1 MGSRKSPEGF
11 PAVSTKVSSNSRASR
26 RPEPEPDSIVPVRRW
41 ASFRVAAEY
50 LGVHPHTIREMTRDG
65 RIAGYRSSSQMIR
78 VDLNEIDACMK
89 PVGGDA
95 A

>member
-1 MGSRKSPEGF
+1 
-11 PAVSTKVSSNSRASR
+11 VSTKVQSNSRA
-26 RPEPEPDSIVPVRRW
+26 PEPEPSPGPLPPPRRW
-41 ASFRVAAEY
+41 ASYRVAAEY
-50 LGVHPHTIREMTRDG
+50 LGVNPRTIREMTRDG
-65 RIAGYRSSSQMIR
+65 RITGYGSSSQMIR